1 MSRGLFT
8 RVSALTLAHPSPDCP
23 DDQRNSNPVCMA
35 FQPLTPL
42 AWTATSKLAGVAKVA
57 ALVRKRG
64 GGVGPGVVLTAGVLM
79 VDGY

>member
-1 MSRGLFT
+1 
-8 RVSALTLAHPSPDCP
+8 
-23 DDQRNSNPVCMA
+23 MA
-35 FQPLTPL
+35 FQPLTRL